1 MLASCERSLRF
12 FPRIAKRSI
21 ALIAISAFTFIIF
34 SPRYMF
40 EGGTNFGFMNGAN
53 SAAGKYFP
61 VPTSYDYDAALTEA
75 GDPTEKY
82 FALQKVISKY
92 VKLPPGPVP
101 KPVPKVAIGKVQ
113 IKKVS
118 RRNRNNLKRN
128 ASKQG
133 ASNKKRNPTSF
144 KILHDEMMNKTWIN
158 LMYTICRHI
167 LYLKIV
173 LNSGLIMLNP

>member
-1 MLASCERSLRF
+1 
-12 FPRIAKRSI
+12 
-21 ALIAISAFTFIIF
+21 
-34 SPRYMF
+34 MF

-75 GDPTEKY
+75 GDPTQKY

-118 RRNRNNLKRN
+118 KGNRNNPERN
-128 ASKQG
+128 SFIQDASEKTTE
-133 ASNKKRNPTSF
+133 SNVF
-144 KILHDEMMNKTWIN
+144 
-158 LMYTICRHI
+158 
-167 LYLKIV
+167 
-173 LNSGLIMLNP
+173 